1 MRLLLDTHYVIELIG
16 LRIDPPIDS
25 EPHPVLR
32 DLTEV
37 NVSAVSLWE
46 VAIKSRIGKL
56 PLVLAV
62 ESWPKMLASA
72 SVPLLSIDP
81 EHILADIGPEIDT
94 RDPFDRL
101 LLGVCA
107 AENMRLVTMDRAL
120 TSHPLAWRD
129 IPLKKK

>member
-16 LRIDPPIDS
+16 LRIGSGIDG
-25 EPHPVLR
+25 EPHPVLK
-32 DLTEV
+32 DLTDV

-56 PLVLAV
+56 PLMLAV
-62 ESWPKMLASA
+62 EHWPQTLASA
-72 SVPLLSIDP
+72 SVPLLSINP

-107 AENMRLVTMDRAL
+107 AENMRLVTMDQAL
-120 TSHPLAWRD
+120 MGHPLAWRD

>member
-1 MRLLLDTHYVIELIG
+1 MRLLLDTHFVIELIG
-16 LRIDPPIDS
+16 LGIDS
-25 EPHPVLR
+25 RAGRQPHPVLR

-37 NVSAVSLWE
+37 NVSAVSIWE

-62 ESWPKMLASA
+62 EHWPQTLASA

-120 TSHPLAWRD
+120 TNHPLALRD
-129 IPLKKK
+129 IPLKNK